1 MGAKVRTSKRP
12 PNRNDRI
19 GARVNYRTVTLMSAV
34 LLGAGACAEWPTS
47 IAAAT
52 DTAVTALHAEGAQI
66 YECKVASDGKLTWQ
80 LREPVAT
87 LLLDGTTVGRHYA
100 GPSWEY
106 VDGSIVTAKLVHSSP
121 GETQADIPWLRLE
134 VVAHRGTG
142 VLSDVVSVQRI
153 NTRGGIVSG
162 GCEEAG
168 TYLSARY
175 AADYVFLR
183 K

>member
-1 MGAKVRTSKRP
+1 
-12 PNRNDRI
+12 
-19 GARVNYRTVTLMSAV
+19 MSAV

-106 VDGSIVTAKLVHSSP
+106 VDGSIVTAKPVHSSP

>member
-1 MGAKVRTSKRP
+1 M
-12 PNRNDRI
+12 
-19 GARVNYRTVTLMSAV
+19 NYRTVTLMSAV

-100 GPSWEY
+100 GP
-106 VDGSIVTAKLVHSSP
+106 VGSTWTAAS
-121 GETQADIPWLRLE
+121 
-134 VVAHRGTG
+134 
-142 VLSDVVSVQRI
+142 
-153 NTRGGIVSG
+153 
-162 GCEEAG
+162 
-168 TYLSARY
+168 
-175 AADYVFLR
+175 
-183 K
+183 